1 MLVFRVYYLYIHTAV
16 VCVCMM
22 CDINDMTCC
31 VLIFTPVHI
40 HTHILENTSVICSIC
55 SGQTPGWM
63 SPPPPPPQHD
73 MSNVSRKYIT

>member
-1 MLVFRVYYLYIHTAV
+1 MRGG
-16 VCVCMM
+16 VCMM

-40 HTHILENTSVICSIC
+40 LENTSVICSIC

-63 SPPPPPPQHD
+63 S
-73 MSNVSRKYIT
+73 